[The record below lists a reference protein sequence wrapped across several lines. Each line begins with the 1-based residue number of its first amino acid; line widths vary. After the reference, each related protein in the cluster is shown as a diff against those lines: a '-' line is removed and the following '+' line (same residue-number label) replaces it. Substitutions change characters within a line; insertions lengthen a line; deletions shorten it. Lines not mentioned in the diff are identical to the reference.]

1 MKKRNR
7 FLFAIFTL
15 CVIIAGIA
23 FLFRDVHPT
32 ISPFDEARFIQIGDR
47 DLKRVEINKED
58 LGQLRQIIVA
68 TKRDRFPMK
77 WAVSGALELRANGTT
92 ISTIQMFSN
101 PNGPGPLEISDSYY
115 LGYDQVS
122 FLKILDRAI
131 PINIP

>member
-7 FLFAIFTL
+7 SLFAIFTL
-15 CVIIAGIA
+15 TVIVAGIA

-32 ISPFDEARFIQIGDR
+32 ILPFDEARFSQIGGR
-47 DLKRVEINKED
+47 GLKSVEINKED
-58 LGQLRQIIVA
+58 LGQLRQIIET
-68 TKRDRFPMK
+68 TKKDRFPMK
-77 WAVSGALELRANGTT
+77 WAVSGALELRAKGTT

-122 FLKILDRAI
+122 FQKIIDRAM

>member
-7 FLFAIFTL
+7 SLFAIFTL
-15 CVIIAGIA
+15 TLIIAGIA
-23 FLFRDVHPT
+23 FLLRDIPPT
-32 ISPFDEARFIQIGDR
+32 IPPFDEARFIQIGDR

-58 LGQLRQIIVA
+58 LGQLRQIIEA

-122 FLKILDRAI
+122 FQKILDRAI
-131 PINIP
+131 SIDIP